1 MTARAETHP
10 PLKIML
16 VAGEPSGDA
25 LGAQLMRS
33 LKEQTGGRVTLIGV
47 GGPEMRREGLQSLY
61 DIAGTS
67 VIGLRDAGPALR
79 LLYAR
84 IRQSADFAVEQKPA
98 AAVLIDSTDFMRWV
112 AGRIQ
117 KRAPEVIRIKYVSPQ
132 IWASRPGRAKSLKRV
147 FDHILCLF
155 PFEPEFY
162 KAVDLPASFVGNPV
176 VDRAP
181 PQGLGA
187 IFRAKHGIASNER
200 VVTMLPGS
208 RSSEL
213 RFLWPVFRDAIDMTA
228 REIGPCRIVIPVVP
242 ALAPAVAAAAKA
254 WARDVILVED
264 NDSKW
269 GAFEAAD
276 AALTKTGTITTE
288 LALAQTP
295 MVSAYK
301 AGALTAWVAR
311 QIMTVKHL
319 NMLNLVLGRTAIPEL
334 IQAECT
340 AANLSR
346 ELVSLIRDP
355 VARADQVA
363 AAREALMKL
372 GLGQPPAAGR
382 AAQEVLRLIAARQ
395 NQR

>member
-1 MTARAETHP
+1 MTTRAAP
-10 PLKIML
+10 QQPLKIML

-33 LKEQTGGRVTLIGV
+33 LKEQSGGQVTLIGV

-61 DIAGTS
+61 DIASTS

-79 LLYAR
+79 LIFAR
-84 IRQSADFAVEQKPA
+84 IRQASDFAVDQRPA

-112 AGRIQ
+112 AGRIK
-117 KRAPEVIRIKYVSPQ
+117 KRAPDVLTIKYVSPQ
-132 IWASRPGRAKSLKRV
+132 IWASRPGRAKSLRRV

-155 PFEPEFY
+155 PFEPDFY
-162 KAVDLPASFVGNPV
+162 RVVDLPATFVGNPV

-181 PQGLGA
+181 PQGLGSV
-187 IFRAKHGIASNER
+187 FRAKHGIAPDQR
-200 VVTMLPGS
+200 VIVMLPGS

-213 RFLWPVFRDAIDMTA
+213 RFLWPVFRDAIDLTVTA
-228 REIGPCRIVIPVVP
+228 IGPCRVVVPVVP
-242 ALAPAVAAAAKA
+242 ALAATIAAAVKD
-254 WARDVILVED
+254 WGRDVILVED
-264 NDSKW
+264 HDEKW

-276 AALTKTGTITTE
+276 GALTKTGTITTE

-334 IQAECT
+334 IQEECT
-340 AANLSR
+340 AANLAR
-346 ELVSLIRDP
+346 ELTSLIRDP
-355 VARADQVA
+355 AARAAQA
-363 AAREALMKL
+363 SAARDALVKL

-395 NQR
+395 NQV